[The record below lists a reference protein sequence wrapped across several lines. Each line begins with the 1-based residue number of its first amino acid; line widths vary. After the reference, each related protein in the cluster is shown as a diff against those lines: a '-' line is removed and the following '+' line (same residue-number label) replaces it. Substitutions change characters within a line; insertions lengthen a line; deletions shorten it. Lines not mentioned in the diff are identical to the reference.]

1 MLNNYNIIML
11 CFNVVCNNAFM
22 FTQVNK
28 VYFPNTLYSN
38 RKRNILS
45 NYEATNGNENNG
57 NATNSNAYNENN
69 NTFISPQFPSFYEF
83 LRTRSTN
90 DNADTVKNENNENN
104 ENNDDD
110 DDDDNVDN
118 VDNVEHIKAD
128 FIKFKDS
135 IKDEIKN
142 NNDDESFANIL
153 KSKNLKLLTSF
164 SAIQWARSWVYEM
177 VNIKELFPTFMY
189 TDMYKMCDF
198 GSVNVSKRYF
208 YIGYYLPKI
217 DQSKGPYYIGAFE
230 VNSQEREFITRIII
244 QNPYYS
250 VKNNYDKENII
261 GFKKELRI
269 LCVEANVSLKYSNL
283 KNSDQE
289 RYYYSWIY
297 EE

>member
-1 MLNNYNIIML
+1 
-11 CFNVVCNNAFM
+11 M

-38 RKRNILS
+38 RKRNILL

-57 NATNSNAYNENN
+57 NVTNSNET

-83 LRTRSTN
+83 LRMRSTY

-104 ENNDDD
+104 DNDD
-110 DDDDNVDN
+110 DN

-128 FIKFKDS
+128 FINFKDS

-217 DQSKGPYYIGAFE
+217 DQTKGPYYIGAFE
-230 VNSQEREFITRIII
+230 VNPQEREFITRIII
-244 QNPYYS
+244 QNPYFS
-250 VKNNYDKENII
+250 VKNNYNKENII
-261 GFKKELRI
+261 DFKKELCA

>member
-1 MLNNYNIIML
+1 MINNYNIIIL

-28 VYFPNTLYSN
+28 IYFANTIHSN
-38 RKRNILS
+38 RRRTILL
-45 NYEATNGNENNG
+45 NYQATNGNATNG
-57 NATNSNAYNENN
+57 NATNSNEN

-83 LRTRSTN
+83 LRMRSTN
-90 DNADTVKNENNENN
+90 DNNIENDENSAN
-104 ENNDDD
+104 IEYSE
-110 DDDDNVDN
+110 NVDN
-118 VDNVEHIKAD
+118 IEHIKAD
-128 FIKFKDS
+128 FINFKDS

-217 DQSKGPYYIGAFE
+217 DQTKGPYYIGAFE
-230 VNSQEREFITRIII
+230 INPQEREFITRIII

-250 VKNNYDKENII
+250 VKNNYNKENII
-261 GFKKELRI
+261 GFKKELRA
-269 LCVEANVSLKYSNL
+269 LCVEANVLFKYSNL

>member
-1 MLNNYNIIML
+1 MINNYNIIIL

-28 VYFPNTLYSN
+28 IYFANTIHSN
-38 RKRNILS
+38 RRRTILL
-45 NYEATNGNENNG
+45 NYQATNG
-57 NATNSNAYNENN
+57 NATNSNENNSNEN

-83 LRTRSTN
+83 LRMRSTN
-90 DNADTVKNENNENN
+90 DNNIENDEYSANIEYS
-104 ENNDDD
+104 E
-110 DDDDNVDN
+110 NVDN
-118 VDNVEHIKAD
+118 IEHIKAD
-128 FIKFKDS
+128 FINFKDS

-189 TDMYKMCDF
+189 TDMYKMCEF

-217 DQSKGPYYIGAFE
+217 DQTKGPYYIGAFE
-230 VNSQEREFITRIII
+230 VNPQEREFITRIII
-244 QNPYYS
+244 QNPYYC
-250 VKNNYDKENII
+250 VKNNYNKECII
-261 GFKKELRI
+261 DFKKELCA
-269 LCVEANVSLKYSNL
+269 LCVEANVFFKYSNL

-289 RYYYSWIY
+289 RYYYSWLY

>member
-1 MLNNYNIIML
+1 L
-11 CFNVVCNNAFM
+11 
-22 FTQVNK
+22 
-28 VYFPNTLYSN
+28 
-38 RKRNILS
+38 

-57 NATNSNAYNENN
+57 NENNGNATNENNGN

-83 LRTRSTN
+83 LRMRSTN
-90 DNADTVKNENNENN
+90 DNAD
-104 ENNDDD
+104 NDNA
-110 DDDDNVDN
+110 DNDN
-118 VDNVEHIKAD
+118 ADNDNDNADNDNADNVEHIKAD
-128 FIKFKDS
+128 FINFKDS

-142 NNDDESFANIL
+142 NNDGESFANIL

-217 DQSKGPYYIGAFE
+217 DENKGPYYIGAFE
-230 VNSQEREFITRIII
+230 VNPLEREFITRIII

-261 GFKKELRI
+261 GFKKELRL

>member
-1 MLNNYNIIML
+1 MLNIYNIIIL
-11 CFNVVCNNAFM
+11 YLNVVCINAFM

-28 VYFPNTLYSN
+28 IYFANTLHSN
-38 RKRNILS
+38 RKRNVLL
-45 NYEATNGNENNG
+45 NYQTN
-57 NATNSNAYNENN
+57 NSNEN
-69 NTFISPQFPSFYEF
+69 NTFISPEFPSFYEF
-83 LRTRSTN
+83 LRLRSTN
-90 DNADTVKNENNENN
+90 DN
-104 ENNDDD
+104 
-110 DDDDNVDN
+110 N
-118 VDNVEHIKAD
+118 VDNVENRNNDDISATIDYSENIDNIDNIKAD
-128 FIKFKDS
+128 FNNFKDS

-142 NNDDESFANIL
+142 NNNDESFANIL

-189 TDMYKMCDF
+189 TDMYKLCEF

-217 DQSKGPYYIGAFE
+217 DQTKGPYYIGAFE
-230 VNSQEREFITRIII
+230 INPQEREFIARIII

-261 GFKKELRI
+261 GFKNELCI
-269 LCVEANVSLKYSNL
+269 LCVEANVSLKYNNL

>member
-1 MLNNYNIIML
+1 ML

-28 VYFPNTLYSN
+28 VYFANTIHSN

-45 NYEATNGNENNG
+45 NYEATSGNENNG
-57 NATNSNAYNENN
+57 NATNGNETNN
-69 NTFISPQFPSFYEF
+69 FISPLFPSFYEF
-83 LRTRSTN
+83 LRMRSTN
-90 DNADTVKNENNENN
+90 DNAE
-104 ENNDDD
+104 NDDNAD
-110 DDDDNVDN
+110 NVDNEDNSANIEYIDNVDNVDNDDNVDN

-135 IKDEIKN
+135 IKDEIEIKN

-217 DQSKGPYYIGAFE
+217 DQTKGPYYIGAFE

-261 GFKKELRI
+261 GFKKELEA
-269 LCVEANVSLKYSNL
+269 LCVEANVSLKYNNL
-283 KNSDQE
+283 KNSDQD

>member
-1 MLNNYNIIML
+1 ML

-28 VYFPNTLYSN
+28 VYFPNTLHSN
-38 RKRNILS
+38 RKRNILL

-57 NATNSNAYNENN
+57 NVTNSNET
-69 NTFISPQFPSFYEF
+69 NTFISQQFPSFYEF

-90 DNADTVKNENNENN
+90 DN
-104 ENNDDD
+104 
-110 DDDDNVDN
+110 DDNDEYSANIEYIDN

-128 FIKFKDS
+128 FINFKDS

-217 DQSKGPYYIGAFE
+217 DQTKGPYYIGAFE
-230 VNSQEREFITRIII
+230 INPQEREFITRIII

-250 VKNNYDKENII
+250 VKNNYNKENII
-261 GFKKELRI
+261 GFKKELRA
-269 LCVEANVSLKYSNL
+269 LCVEANVLFKYSNL

>member
-1 MLNNYNIIML
+1 ML

-28 VYFPNTLYSN
+28 VYFANTIHSN
-38 RKRNILS
+38 RKRNILL
-45 NYEATNGNENNG
+45 NYDATNGNENNG
-57 NATNSNAYNENN
+57 NATNGNET

-83 LRTRSTN
+83 LRIRSTN
-90 DNADTVKNENNENN
+90 DNADNA
-104 ENNDDD
+104 
-110 DDDDNVDN
+110 DNANIEYIDN

-128 FIKFKDS
+128 FINFKDS

-217 DQSKGPYYIGAFE
+217 DQTKGPYYIGAFE

-261 GFKKELRI
+261 GFKKELEA

>member
-11 CFNVVCNNAFM
+11 CFNVICNNAFM

-57 NATNSNAYNENN
+57 NATNSNET

-83 LRTRSTN
+83 LRTRSTI
-90 DNADTVKNENNENN
+90 D
-104 ENNDDD
+104 NDD
-110 DDDDNVDN
+110 NRANIEYIDN

-128 FIKFKDS
+128 LINFKDS

-217 DQSKGPYYIGAFE
+217 DQTKGPYYIGAFE
-230 VNSQEREFITRIII
+230 VNPQEREFITRIII
-244 QNPYYS
+244 QNPYFS
-250 VKNNYDKENII
+250 VKNNYNKENII
-261 GFKKELRI
+261 DFKKELCA

>member
-11 CFNVVCNNAFM
+11 CLNVVCNNAFM

-28 VYFPNTLYSN
+28 VYFANTIHSN
-38 RKRNILS
+38 RKRNILL

-57 NATNSNAYNENN
+57 NATNSNET

-90 DNADTVKNENNENN
+90 DNDD
-104 ENNDDD
+104 NDD
-110 DDDDNVDN
+110 NSANIEYIDN

-230 VNSQEREFITRIII
+230 VNPLEREFITRIII

-250 VKNNYDKENII
+250 VKNIYNKENII
-261 GFKKELRI
+261 GFKKELCA

>member
-1 MLNNYNIIML
+1 
-11 CFNVVCNNAFM
+11 M

-28 VYFPNTLYSN
+28 VYFANTIHSN
-38 RKRNILS
+38 RKRNILL
-45 NYEATNGNENNG
+45 NYDATNGNENNG
-57 NATNSNAYNENN
+57 NATNGNET

-83 LRTRSTN
+83 LRIRSTN
-90 DNADTVKNENNENN
+90 DNI
-104 ENNDDD
+104 ENNDNADNDD
-110 DDDDNVDN
+110 NDDNVDN

-128 FIKFKDS
+128 FINFKDS

-217 DQSKGPYYIGAFE
+217 DQTKGPYYIGAFE

-261 GFKKELRI
+261 GFKKELEA

>member
-1 MLNNYNIIML
+1 
-11 CFNVVCNNAFM
+11 M

-28 VYFPNTLYSN
+28 IYFANTIHSN
-38 RKRNILS
+38 RRRTILL
-45 NYEATNGNENNG
+45 NYQATNGNATNGNATNGNETNN
-57 NATNSNAYNENN
+57 
-69 NTFISPQFPSFYEF
+69 FISPLFPSFYEF
-83 LRTRSTN
+83 LRMRSTN
-90 DNADTVKNENNENN
+90 DNADTVKNKNNENDDN
-104 ENNDDD
+104 DDNNDN
-110 DDDDNVDN
+110 DDNVDN

-128 FIKFKDS
+128 FINFKDS
-135 IKDEIKN
+135 IKDEIEIKN

-189 TDMYKMCDF
+189 TDMYKMCEF

-217 DQSKGPYYIGAFE
+217 DQTKGPYYIGAFE
-230 VNSQEREFITRIII
+230 VNPQEREFITRIII
-244 QNPYYS
+244 QNPYYC
-250 VKNNYDKENII
+250 VKNNYNKENII
-261 GFKKELRI
+261 DFKKELCA
-269 LCVEANVSLKYSNL
+269 LCVEANVFFKYSNL

>member
-1 MLNNYNIIML
+1 
-11 CFNVVCNNAFM
+11 M

-28 VYFPNTLYSN
+28 VYFANTIHSN
-38 RKRNILS
+38 RKRNILLT
-45 NYEATNGNENNG
+45 YEATNGNENNG
-57 NATNSNAYNENN
+57 NATNGNETNN
-69 NTFISPQFPSFYEF
+69 FISPLFPSFYEF
-83 LRTRSTN
+83 LRMRST
-90 DNADTVKNENNENN
+90 DD
-104 ENNDDD
+104 NDDD
-110 DDDDNVDN
+110 DN

-128 FIKFKDS
+128 FINFKDS
-135 IKDEIKN
+135 IKDEIEIKN

-189 TDMYKMCDF
+189 TDMYKLCEF

-217 DQSKGPYYIGAFE
+217 DQTKGPYYIGAFE

-261 GFKKELRI
+261 GFKKELCA
-269 LCVEANVSLKYSNL
+269 LCVEANVLFKYNNL
-283 KNSDQE
+283 KNSDQD

>member
-1 MLNNYNIIML
+1 ML

-28 VYFPNTLYSN
+28 VYFANTIHSN
-38 RKRNILS
+38 RKRNILL
-45 NYEATNGNENNG
+45 NYDATNGNENNG
-57 NATNSNAYNENN
+57 NATNGNET

-83 LRTRSTN
+83 LRIRSTN
-90 DNADTVKNENNENN
+90 DNI
-104 ENNDDD
+104 ENNDNADNDD
-110 DDDDNVDN
+110 NDDNVDN

-128 FIKFKDS
+128 FINFKDS

-217 DQSKGPYYIGAFE
+217 DQTKGPYYIGAFE

-261 GFKKELRI
+261 GFKKELEA

>member
-1 MLNNYNIIML
+1 
-11 CFNVVCNNAFM
+11 M

-45 NYEATNGNENNG
+45 NYEATNGNENN
-57 NATNSNAYNENN
+57 SNAYNET

-90 DNADTVKNENNENN
+90 DNNVKNEENE
-104 ENNDDD
+104 ENI
-110 DDDDNVDN
+110 
-118 VDNVEHIKAD
+118 EHIKAD
-128 FIKFKDS
+128 FINFKDS

-142 NNDDESFANIL
+142 NNDGESFANIL

-217 DQSKGPYYIGAFE
+217 DQTKGPYYIGAFE
-230 VNSQEREFITRIII
+230 VNPQEREFITRIII

-250 VKNNYDKENII
+250 VKNNYNKENII
-261 GFKKELRI
+261 GFKKELCI
-269 LCVEANVSLKYSNL
+269 LCVEANVSLKYNNL
-283 KNSDQE
+283 KNSDQD

-297 EE
+297 E

>member
-1 MLNNYNIIML
+1 ML

-28 VYFPNTLYSN
+28 VYFANTIHSN
-38 RKRNILS
+38 RKRNILL
-45 NYEATNGNENNG
+45 NYDATNGNENNG
-57 NATNSNAYNENN
+57 NATNGNET

-83 LRTRSTN
+83 LRIRSTN
-90 DNADTVKNENNENN
+90 DNADNADNANIEYI
-104 ENNDDD
+104 
-110 DDDDNVDN
+110 DNVDN

-128 FIKFKDS
+128 FINFKDS

-217 DQSKGPYYIGAFE
+217 DQTKGPYYIGAFE

-261 GFKKELRI
+261 GFKKELEA

>member
-1 MLNNYNIIML
+1 MLSNYNIIML

-28 VYFPNTLYSN
+28 VYFANTIHSN
-38 RKRNILS
+38 RKRNVLL
-45 NYEATNGNENNG
+45 NYEATSGNENNG
-57 NATNSNAYNENN
+57 NATNGNETNN
-69 NTFISPQFPSFYEF
+69 FISPLFPSFYEF
-83 LRTRSTN
+83 LRMRST
-90 DNADTVKNENNENN
+90 DD
-104 ENNDDD
+104 NDDD
-110 DDDDNVDN
+110 DN

-135 IKDEIKN
+135 IKDEIEIKN

-217 DQSKGPYYIGAFE
+217 DQTKGPYYIGAFE
-230 VNSQEREFITRIII
+230 VNPQEREFITRIII

-261 GFKKELRI
+261 GFKKELRA
-269 LCVEANVSLKYSNL
+269 LCVEANVLFKYSNL

>member
-1 MLNNYNIIML
+1 
-11 CFNVVCNNAFM
+11 M

-45 NYEATNGNENNG
+45 NYEATNGNATNG
-57 NATNSNAYNENN
+57 NATNGNENN

-83 LRTRSTN
+83 LRMRSTN
-90 DNADTVKNENNENN
+90 
-104 ENNDDD
+104 NNDDNE
-110 DDDDNVDN
+110 DNSANIEYIDN

-142 NNDDESFANIL
+142 NNDDKSFANIL

-250 VKNNYDKENII
+250 VKNNYNKECII
-261 GFKKELRI
+261 DFKKELCI

-283 KNSDQE
+283 KNSDQD

>member
-1 MLNNYNIIML
+1 MLNNYNIIIL

-45 NYEATNGNENNG
+45 NYEATNGNENN
-57 NATNSNAYNENN
+57 SNAYNET

-90 DNADTVKNENNENN
+90 DNNVKNEENE
-104 ENNDDD
+104 ENI
-110 DDDDNVDN
+110 
-118 VDNVEHIKAD
+118 EHIKAD
-128 FIKFKDS
+128 FINFKDS

-142 NNDDESFANIL
+142 NNDGESFANIL

-217 DQSKGPYYIGAFE
+217 DQTKGPYYIGAFE
-230 VNSQEREFITRIII
+230 VNPQEREFITRIII

-250 VKNNYDKENII
+250 VKNNYNKENII
-261 GFKKELRI
+261 GFKKELCI
-269 LCVEANVSLKYSNL
+269 LCVEANVSLKYNNL
-283 KNSDQE
+283 KNSDQD

-297 EE
+297 E